1 MVMARYRLKIINLTA
16 GQPLSPPAYVLHNAE
31 YAAFTVGAE
40 ASIGVEKIAE
50 SGNPTDFIA
59 AAKSHAGVFM
69 AERAAGGIM
78 PGHEQEIDLMV
89 EVPSTELNGLKFS
102 YLSMLGNTNDGFA
115 AVENIALGQVAVGA
129 SISRDALSYD
139 AGTELNDELVTTIP
153 GPACGGEGFNSQR
166 SDAVNQVTLHPGIVS
181 QQDGNPN
188 SCLQTLQRWDNPVV
202 RVMITRL
209 AL

>member
-1 MVMARYRLKIINLTA
+1 MVLAHFNLKIINLTA
-16 GQPLSPPAYVLHNAE
+16 GQPLSPPAYVVHNAD
-31 YAAFTVGAE
+31 YAAFAVGTE
-40 ASIGVEKIAE
+40 ASLGVEKIAE

-89 EVPSTELNGLKFS
+89 EVPSTQLSELKFS

-115 AVENIALGQVAVGA
+115 GVDMVALGQLAIGA
-129 SISRDALSYD
+129 TISRDALSYD
-139 AGTELNDELVTTIP
+139 AGTEMNDELATTIP
-153 GPACGGEGFNSQR
+153 GPACGGEGFNPQR
-166 SDAVNQVTLHPGIVS
+166 SDGVNQITLHPGIVS
-181 QQDGNPN
+181 QQDGNAN